1 MLAITL
7 QRQDF
12 READQRISFYT
23 KEAGKVEAIARG
35 VKKSLAKNT
44 SALEP
49 FAVIEIEVV
58 PGRELSY
65 VVRAYPVEPF
75 LNIQGDLQK
84 MVLGSFFLKMV
95 DNSIAVGLADERI
108 FRLLRACLKIL
119 NSEEKFNPLLV
130 DGFLLGLW
138 SLLGFLPIF
147 DRCAKCG
154 GRELSA
160 TFDPREGGMLCQTCE
175 KSLSGGIKTD
185 AECVKILKDLL
196 GNPLQIVENLNEELA
211 SKIHHLV
218 TTFVEY
224 RSGKKVPL
232 TELVMAKY

>member
-7 QRQDF
+7 KRNDF

-75 LNIQGDLQK
+75 LNIRGDLQK
-84 MVLGSFFLKMV
+84 MILGSFFLKMI
-95 DNSIAVGLADERI
+95 DSATSVGVADERI
-108 FRLLRACLKIL
+108 FKLLWSFLKVL
-119 NSEEKFNPLLV
+119 NLSENWSPLLS
-130 DGFLLGLW
+130 DSFLLGLW
-138 SLLGFLPIF
+138 GLLGFTPVF

-154 GRELSA
+154 LKNLST
-160 TFDPREGGMLCQTCE
+160 TFDQREGGVLCESCE
-175 KSLSGGIKTD
+175 KNWTGGVKADAQSL
-185 AECVKILKDLL
+185 KILENLVN
-196 GNPLQIVENLNEELA
+196 NPLQNLVNLSEEQTG
-211 SKIHHLV
+211 KIHEMV
-218 TTFVEY
+218 IKFVEY
-224 RSGKKVPL
+224 RSGKKVPR
-232 TELVMAKY
+232 TELILV